1 LLAALALKGKVNMG
15 LFAKIFGKKIADQIT
30 PQADSEY
37 NALLRECMS
46 EVEGKNQI
54 LSKEYGLGS
63 FERWDID
70 QEVGELGFS
79 NQGDPKLVCE
89 VVILGSYSNVSETW
103 LWGWANESLL
113 ENLTIAHPEIHK
125 ILKKKK

>member
-1 LLAALALKGKVNMG
+1 MG

-113 ENLTIAHPEIHK
+113 ENLTSAHPEIHK